1 MKHLLLVFS
10 VAVLLF
16 SFSCSKSGTPTS
28 GTVSLDNK
36 LYGSAPY
43 YSLGFTFSDAKKVS
57 TLSNPGPDITIEA
70 GVLEG
75 GVSVVPFL
83 EANTF
88 DPAFGLIGQYG
99 TSEEAEAAF
108 NALVSVGSPAWIDLG
123 APLAAN
129 QLWVFRTGDDTY
141 AKLLILSVSLNTGVN
156 PYFASCTFK
165 WVYQP
170 DGSATFPAL

>member
-1 MKHLLLVFS
+1 M
-10 VAVLLF
+10 
-16 SFSCSKSGTPTS
+16 
-28 GTVSLDNK
+28 SLDNK

-57 TLSNPGPDITIEA
+57 TLANPGPDITIEA

-83 EANTF
+83 EANTLE
-88 DPAFGLIGQYG
+88 PAFGFIGQYS
-99 TSEEAEAAF
+99 TSAEAEAAF
-108 NALVSVGSPAWIDLG
+108 NTLVSAGSPTWIDMG

-129 QLWVFRTGDDTY
+129 QVWVFRTGDDTY
-141 AKLLILSVSLNTGVN
+141 AKLLILSLSLNTGVN

-170 DGSATFPAL
+170 DGSKTFPAL